1 MKRLVACCVFAAVAA
16 LAAPGAAAAAGTT
29 TIDLRGEAVK
39 SLRSQGV
46 KIAGFGGATARSKRI
61 VLRVDG
67 GLVSSSALLNQRGGL
82 VLRRRVGGRKRT
94 LELRRLQVRLG
105 RSSEIVARVGS
116 RRLPIFRLKAVSRTL
131 SLDSRTGAA
140 SVRGASV
147 SLTRAAGRLI
157 KKRLRLR
164 RLPRGAFGRLTVD
177 ALVTG
182 RDAPGGG
189 PGSGG
194 PGGDGN
200 PPVSGPV
207 GEEPPILARPASA
220 VDLTGAQITWRP
232 KPSFIQYVNTGE
244 GTSVFAGASADPP
257 GSPECPAASDPQ
269 LVYAFHFSF
278 SHGWYDPVSGT
289 AGVYFGGGV
298 RFQYT
303 AHDIDLDA
311 KEPEIEINGTSSRA
325 IFRLDGRGGTN
336 PGNKRAVMVDLNLAA
351 APPVPAPGSVSY
363 ERIPGTI
370 PISGG
375 SQSVFA
381 DFYAPGDTFGCIS
394 VSFTYPAGG

>member
-1 MKRLVACCVFAAVAA
+1 MKRLLACCALAAVAA
-16 LAAPGAAAAAGTT
+16 LAAPAAAAAAGTT

-46 KIAGFGGATARSKRI
+46 KIAAFGGATARSKRI
-61 VLRVDG
+61 VLRVGG

-82 VLRRRVGGRKRT
+82 VLRRPVGERKGT
-94 LELRRLQVRLG
+94 VELRRLQVRLG
-105 RSSEIVARVGS
+105 RSSEVVGRVGS
-116 RRLPIFRLKAVSRTL
+116 RRLTIFRLKAVSRTL

-140 SVRGASV
+140 SVRGAPV

-157 KKRLRLR
+157 QKRLRLR
-164 RLPRGAFGRLTVD
+164 RLPRGAFGKLTVD

-182 RDAPGGG
+182 RDGSGGG
-189 PGSGG
+189 PGV
-194 PGGDGN
+194 PGGGGD

-207 GEEPPILARPASA
+207 GDEPPILARPASA
-220 VDLTGAQITWRP
+220 VDLSGAQITWRP
-232 KPSFIQYVNTGE
+232 KPSFIKYVNAGE

-257 GSPECPAASDPQ
+257 GTPECPAASDPQ
-269 LVYAFHFSF
+269 LVYAFHFPF
-278 SHGWYDPVSGT
+278 SHGWYDPVSRT

-298 RFQYT
+298 RFQYS

-325 IFRLDGRGGTN
+325 IFRLDGRGGTS
-336 PGNKRAVMVDLNLAA
+336 PGNKRAVMVDLNLAV
-351 APPVPAPGSVSY
+351 APPVETPGSVSY

-370 PISGG
+370 PLSGG

-394 VSFTYPAGG
+394 VSFIYPAAGG

>member
-1 MKRLVACCVFAAVAA
+1 MKRLLAYCALAAIAA
-16 LAAPGAAAAAGTT
+16 LAAPAAAAAAGTT

-46 KIAGFGGATARSKRI
+46 KITGFGGATARSKRI

-67 GLVSSSALLNQRGGL
+67 GLVSSRALLNQRGGL
-82 VLRRRVGGRKRT
+82 VLRRRAGGRNRR

-105 RSSEIVARVGS
+105 RSSGIVCRAGS
-116 RRLPIFRLKAVSRTL
+116 RRLTIFRLKAVSRTL

-140 SVRGASV
+140 SVRRASV

-157 KKRLRLR
+157 KKRLQLR
-164 RLPRGAFGRLTVD
+164 RLPRGAFGKLTVD

-182 RDAPGGG
+182 SDAPGGG

-194 PGGDGN
+194 PGGGGN

-220 VDLTGAQITWRP
+220 VDLSGAQITWRP
-232 KPSFIQYVNTGE
+232 KPSFIQYVNAGE
-244 GTSVFAGASADPP
+244 GTSVFAGATADPP

-269 LVYAFHFSF
+269 LVYAFHFPF
-278 SHGWYDPVSGT
+278 SHGWYDPTSRT
-289 AGVYFGGGV
+289 AGVYFGGG
-298 RFQYT
+298 RFQYA

-351 APPVPAPGSVSY
+351 APPVETPGSVSY
-363 ERIPGTI
+363 DRIPGTI
-370 PISGG
+370 PLSGG

-394 VSFTYPAGG
+394 VSFTYPAAGG

>member
-1 MKRLVACCVFAAVAA
+1 MKRLLACCVLAAVAA
-16 LAAPGAAAAAGTT
+16 LAAPAAAAAAGST
-29 TIDLRGEAVK
+29 TIDLRGDAVK

-46 KIAGFGGATARSKRI
+46 KIAGFGGATARSRRI

-82 VLRRRVGGRKRT
+82 VLRRRAGGRKRR

-105 RSSEIVARVGS
+105 RSSEIVGRVGS
-116 RRLPIFRLKAVSRTL
+116 RRLTIFRLEAVSRTL

-157 KKRLRLR
+157 KKQLQLR
-164 RLPRGAFGRLTVD
+164 RLPRGAFGKLTVD

-182 RDAPGGG
+182 RDGPGGG
-189 PGSGG
+189 PGV
-194 PGGDGN
+194 PGGGDD

-207 GEEPPILARPASA
+207 GDEPPILARPASA
-220 VDLTGAQITWRP
+220 VDLSGAQITWRP
-232 KPSFIQYVNTGE
+232 KPSFIQYVNAGE

-257 GSPECPAASDPQ
+257 GTPECPAASDPQ
-269 LVYAFHFSF
+269 LVYSFHFPF
-278 SHGWYDPVSGT
+278 SHGWYDPASGT

-311 KEPEIEINGTSSRA
+311 KQPEIEINGTSSRA
-325 IFRLDGRGGTN
+325 IFRLDGRGGTD

-351 APPVPAPGSVSY
+351 APPVEAPGSVSY

-381 DFYAPGDTFGCIS
+381 NFYAPGDTFGCIS
-394 VSFTYPAGG
+394 VSFTYPAAGG